1 MLVTGSKSFFFLQV
15 DAQIYLWRWDTRI
28 VISDVDGTITKYG
41 GSLLLLLANLLLLI
55 YILNRLII

>member
-1 MLVTGSKSFFFLQV
+1 M
-15 DAQIYLWRWDTRI
+15 
-28 VISDVDGTITKYG
+28 ISDVDGTITKYG